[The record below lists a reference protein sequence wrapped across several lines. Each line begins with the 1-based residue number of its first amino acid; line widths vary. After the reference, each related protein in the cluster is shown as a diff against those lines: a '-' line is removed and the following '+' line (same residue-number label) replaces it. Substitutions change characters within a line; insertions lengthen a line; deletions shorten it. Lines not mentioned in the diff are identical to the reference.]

1 MKKLFFLALPLLLL
15 SCKGVEQ
22 YRAGIEEL
30 AGNWDST
37 TEALT
42 EFSAMLSGDLSNYAN
57 SFAAM
62 QPDETAL
69 ATLKPEQKEA
79 FETSRDEVM
88 TALKAYPELQTT
100 IKSFVDTW
108 TERSGV
114 LTTLKD
120 GLAAGKI
127 EGDVT
132 AQLSDLSSLVTTA
145 NENLDSWKGSHEAIQ
160 ATLRSAMGKFS
171 DAMVPLSSKPNM

>member
-1 MKKLFFLALPLLLL
+1 MKKLFFLALPLLLV

-42 EFSAMLSGDLSNYAN
+42 QFSGMLSTDLSSYTN

-62 QPDETAL
+62 QPDEAAMASL
-69 ATLKPEQKEA
+69 NPEQKA
-79 FETSRDEVM
+79 AIETSRDGVVE
-88 TALKAYPELQTT
+88 ALKAYPTLQTS
-100 IKSFVDTW
+100 IKDFVNTW
-108 TERSGV
+108 TEKSAV
-114 LTTLKD
+114 LTSLKD

-132 AQLSDLSSLVTTA
+132 AQLSDLSTMVTTA
-145 NENLDSWKGSHEAIQ
+145 TENLDSWKGSHETIQ
-160 ATLRSAMGKFS
+160 ATLRNALGKFS
-171 DAMVPLSSKPNM
+171 EAMAVVDPKPAM

>member
-1 MKKLFFLALPLLLL
+1 MKKLLFLALPLLLF

-37 TEALT
+37 TTTITDFSGMVSAELT
-42 EFSAMLSGDLSNYAN
+42 KYTN

-62 QPDETAL
+62 QPDEATL
-69 ATLKPEQKEA
+69 AGLKPEQKSAIESTRMA
-79 FETSRDEVM
+79 VVE
-88 TALKAYPELQTT
+88 ALKGYPALQKN
-100 IKSFVDTW
+100 IKEFVDTW
-108 TERSGV
+108 TEKSET
-114 LTTLKD
+114 LTSLKD

-132 AQLSDLSSLVTTA
+132 AKLSELSGMVTTA
-145 NENLDSWKGSHEAIQ
+145 NENVETWKGTHDTIKTNLQ
-160 ATLRSAMGKFS
+160 DAMTKFS
-171 DAMVPLSSKPNM
+171 EAMAALNPKPNM

>member
-1 MKKLFFLALPLLLL
+1 MKKLFFLALPLLLV

-37 TEALT
+37 TEAIT
-42 EFSAMLSGDLSNYAN
+42 QFSGMLSTDLSSYTN

-62 QPDETAL
+62 QPDEAAL
-69 ATLKPEQKEA
+69 ASLKPEQKEA
-79 FETSRDEVM
+79 IETSRNAVVE
-88 TALKAYPELQTT
+88 ALKAYPTLQTSV
-100 IKSFVDTW
+100 KEFVNTW
-108 TERSGV
+108 TEKSGV
-114 LTTLKD
+114 LTSLKD

-132 AQLSDLSSLVTTA
+132 SQLSDLSSLVTTA
-145 NENLDSWKGSHEAIQ
+145 NENLDSWKGSHETIQ
-160 ATLRSAMGKFS
+160 ATLQNAMSKFS
-171 DAMVPLSSKPNM
+171 EAMASLSPKPAM